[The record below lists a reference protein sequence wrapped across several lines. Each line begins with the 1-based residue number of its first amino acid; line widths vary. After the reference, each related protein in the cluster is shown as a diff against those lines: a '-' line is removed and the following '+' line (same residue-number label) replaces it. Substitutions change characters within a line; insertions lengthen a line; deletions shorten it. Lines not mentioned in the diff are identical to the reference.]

1 MPVIDG
7 KESAYETNW
16 SVISAPKGVKGSV
29 IVQGMKKI

>member
-7 KESAYETNW
+7 KESAYGANW

-29 IVQGMKKI
+29 IVQGKGKM